1 MHFKIACNDNCDF
14 PVCLRSVC
22 KIALMSV
29 HVTIW
34 YMYMWDDMEKVIN
47 FVLICWVSCIGECQN
62 LQVL

>member
-22 KIALMSV
+22 KIALMSE

-47 FVLICWVSCIGECQN
+47 FVLICWVSCI
-62 LQVL
+62 